1 MFYVF
6 CKNAKKEFNFKEN
19 LRFSFDL
26 SLFKE
31 NPRFSFDLSLFK
43 ENPRF
48 SFDLSLLLAK
58 LYQVIYKKKLYTIE
72 EFVNLLNGTF

>member
-19 LRFSFDL
+19 
-26 SLFKE
+26 
-31 NPRFSFDLSLFK
+31 PRFSFDLSLFK
-43 ENPRF
+43 ENLRF

-58 LYQVIYKKKLYTIE
+58 LYQVIYKKKIYTIE
-72 EFVNLLNGTF
+72 ELKLDILILRWSGIGNDLK